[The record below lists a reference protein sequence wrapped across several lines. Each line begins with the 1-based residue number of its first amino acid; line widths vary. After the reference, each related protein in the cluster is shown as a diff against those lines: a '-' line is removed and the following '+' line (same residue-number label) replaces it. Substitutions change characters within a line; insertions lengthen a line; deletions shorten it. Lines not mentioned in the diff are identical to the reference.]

1 MYILLTIM
9 ICNRGDV
16 QVAAQQTQNICI
28 TFIQCRPNVFHGGLT
43 LYKCYSDVL
52 CLLSGAAPIIIVG
65 NDGDSGGFVSSTAT
79 DTFLDAPGFSHYLQ
93 WGTK

>member
-1 MYILLTIM
+1 M

-28 TFIQCRPNVFHGGLT
+28 TFIQCRPNVFHARTT

-65 NDGDSGGFVSSTAT
+65 NGGGSGDFVSIALPQTR
-79 DTFLDAPGFSHYLQ
+79 F
-93 WGTK
+93 